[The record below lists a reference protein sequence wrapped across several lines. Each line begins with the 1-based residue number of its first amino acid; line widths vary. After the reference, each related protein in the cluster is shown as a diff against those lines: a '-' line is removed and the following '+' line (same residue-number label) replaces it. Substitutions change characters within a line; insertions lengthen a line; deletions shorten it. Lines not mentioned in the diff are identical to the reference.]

1 MKGLSIAAIAASM
14 LLAGVAHAQPAA
26 EVLEMEAKFTL
37 SSPTEARYEVHQR
50 VRVNKQNG
58 LKAGTFVVY
67 TDEFRTLSS
76 FSGSITSGGKV
87 IRKLKK
93 DDVYVSLESDAL
105 ADKSYVNGY
114 EPTAPYPFE
123 VEYKYTI
130 SYRKAIASFPSFI
143 PMEDYD
149 VPVRSAS
156 YTIAV
161 PWTKKI
167 QYKASSAP
175 EETLSKNDMVYRWEF
190 KDLPGI
196 SREGSM
202 PPLSELVPFVH
213 ASPLEFQFAGTS
225 GTQNDWNEVGQWL
238 WSLMP
243 ARPALPANVQQEIA
257 DLTKDCTSDLE
268 KIRVVYDYLRLHT
281 RYISIQLGIGGFA
294 PTAPERVAASG
305 FGDCKALSFYMQQLL
320 ALLGIGSEYVIV
332 NTNRAKLYDG
342 YASVGQ
348 MNHAILCVPMQQD
361 TLWVECTN
369 PSVPLGYRHED
380 IAGHEAVL
388 IRHDGGKLTRIP
400 AYPDS
405 LRVEADR
412 MEVRL
417 AADGSARVAVE
428 RTTRLDCAERFFD
441 FAELKADDARKFL
454 LSGVQGH
461 PEDFRVESFSDNF
474 RNYDGTPGYVPEARV
489 RFSFGV
495 SGVGRV
501 NGDRMFVR
509 VFPYQVAMS
518 AQKSARKHDMVVGRA
533 TTSRDSVF
541 IVVPEGY
548 AVEHLP
554 EGRTLS
560 CPVADFRQEF
570 RQVDGGVLAVCEIR
584 MKPGRMPAA
593 DYPEYRELAKAVNKA
608 YESSLVLKKNP

>member
-1 MKGLSIAAIAASM
+1 MKGLSIAAIAASL

-37 SSPTEARYEVHQR
+37 SSPTEGRFEVHQR
-50 VRVNKQNG
+50 VLVNKQNG
-58 LKAGTFVVY
+58 LGAGTFLVY

-87 IRKLKK
+87 VRKLKK

-105 ADKSYVNGY
+105 ADKSYVNAY
-114 EPTAPYPFE
+114 EPVAPYPFE
-123 VEYKYTI
+123 VEYNYTV
-130 SYRKAIASFPSFI
+130 SYKKAIASFPSFI

-175 EETLSKNDMVYRWEF
+175 EETLSKNQMVYRWEF

-196 SREGSM
+196 SREERM
-202 PPLSELVPFVH
+202 PPLAEMVPYVH

-225 GTQNDWNEVGQWL
+225 GTQNDWKEVGQWL

-243 ARPALPANVQQEIA
+243 ARQAVPAGVQQEIA
-257 DLTKDCTSDLE
+257 NLTKDCTSDLE
-268 KIRVVYDYLRLHT
+268 KIRVVYDFLRQHT
-281 RYISIQLGIGGFA
+281 RYVSIQLGIGGFA

-320 ALLGIGSEYVIV
+320 ASLGIGSEYVIV
-332 NTNRAKLYDG
+332 NTNRPKLYDG

-348 MNHAILCVPMQQD
+348 MNHAILCVPMQRD

-380 IAGHEAVL
+380 IAGHEVVL
-388 IRHDGGKLTRIP
+388 IRYDGGEQTRVP

-405 LRVEADR
+405 L
-412 MEVRL
+412 
-417 AADGSARVAVE
+417 
-428 RTTRLDCAERFFD
+428 
-441 FAELKADDARKFL
+441 
-454 LSGVQGH
+454 
-461 PEDFRVESFSDNF
+461 
-474 RNYDGTPGYVPEARV
+474 
-489 RFSFGV
+489 
-495 SGVGRV
+495 
-501 NGDRMFVR
+501 
-509 VFPYQVAMS
+509 
-518 AQKSARKHDMVVGRA
+518 
-533 TTSRDSVF
+533 
-541 IVVPEGY
+541 
-548 AVEHLP
+548 
-554 EGRTLS
+554 
-560 CPVADFRQEF
+560 
-570 RQVDGGVLAVCEIR
+570 
-584 MKPGRMPAA
+584 
-593 DYPEYRELAKAVNKA
+593 
-608 YESSLVLKKNP
+608 